1 MFNFGEDAKQKKI
14 REKANLADQGDA
26 FAYYNNNAAPPQNN
40 NNKGGWDDDDD
51 DNQIR
56 SWSCLSTID

>member
-1 MFNFGEDAKQKKI
+1 MFNFNEDARQKKI

-40 NNKGGWDDDDD
+40 NN
-51 DNQIR
+51 
-56 SWSCLSTID
+56 